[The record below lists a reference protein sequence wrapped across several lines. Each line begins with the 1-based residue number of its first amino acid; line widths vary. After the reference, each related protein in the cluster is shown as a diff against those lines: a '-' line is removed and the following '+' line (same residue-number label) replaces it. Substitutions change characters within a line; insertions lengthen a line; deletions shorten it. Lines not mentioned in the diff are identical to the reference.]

1 MILGFAW
8 ELNDDNARALPMY
21 LDFVTYLRTAGSKQ
35 FLPLTLAQVA
45 NQLSLAGEVD
55 MAEPLFDEALAIANE
70 VG

>member
-21 LDFVTYLRTAGSKQ
+21 LDSVPYLRTAGSKQ

-45 NQLSLAGEVD
+45 NQLSLAGE
-55 MAEPLFDEALAIANE
+55 PTWRSPCSTRHSP
-70 VG
+70 